1 MNAQQ
6 VRVVGADA
14 TGRTRRSPNLHG
26 PHDHGPKRHRAS
38 VLVAALVCASTLVLS
53 PTTAQAS
60 PDTALSST
68 QVNSRVET
76 GLRPLLQ
83 DAVAAGLPGVIARV
97 QDGSETKLVAAGVAD
112 VATGAA
118 LRPHAR
124 FRVGSITKTFVA
136 TVVLQLVG
144 EGRLSLDEPV
154 GRRLPG
160 LLANG
165 DTITVRQLL
174 NHTSGLF
181 NYTDD
186 PTLLPGLAQNRVFTP
201 RELVAIA
208 ETHPSTA
215 PPGTKWAYSNTNYVV
230 AGLLVEAVTGHRVGQ
245 ELRTR
250 IFEPLGL
257 EDTSFPV
264 TSGKIAGYHAHGYVP
279 SGLIPTGAVGTEFPP
294 TPDGRLVDVTELNPS
309 AAWAAGAI
317 ISNAPDLSRF
327 YQALMTGKLLTPS
340 MLREMKTTVPTD
352 PTNPSGPGYG
362 LGILRLPT
370 PCGDNWGHDG
380 AWPGYQDVALWNERT
395 DRTVVI
401 AWTLYDQPAAAGV
414 ALSNLTG
421 FALCGMPPLRR

>member
-1 MNAQQ
+1 MNARQIS
-6 VRVVGADA
+6 VVGADA

-26 PHDHGPKRHRAS
+26 PHDGPKRRCAS

-53 PTTAQAS
+53 TTTAQAS
-60 PDTALSST
+60 PDTALRST
-68 QVNSRVET
+68 QVTSQVET

-83 DAVAAGLPGVIARV
+83 DVVAAGVPGVIARV
-97 QDGSETKLVAAGVAD
+97 QDGSETRLVAAGVSD
-112 VATGAA
+112 LATGAA
-118 LRPHAR
+118 LRPNDR
-124 FRVGSITKTFVA
+124 FRVASITKTFVA
-136 TVVLQLVG
+136 TVVLQLVE
-144 EGRLSLDEPV
+144 EGRLSLEEPV
-154 GRRLPG
+154 SRRLPG

-186 PTLLPGLAQNRVFTP
+186 PTVLQGLVQNRVFTP

-264 TSGKIAGYHAHGYVP
+264 TSGKIPGYHAHGYVP
-279 SGLIPTGAVGTEFPP
+279 SELLPPGSDATKFPP
-294 TPDGRLVDVTELNPS
+294 TPDGRFVDVTELNPS
-309 AAWAAGAI
+309 ITWAAGAI

-327 YQALMTGKLLTPS
+327 YRALMTGRLLTPS
-340 MLREMKTTVPTD
+340 MLREMKSTVPTD

-362 LGILRLPT
+362 LGIVRVPT
-370 PCGDNWGHDG
+370 PCGVNWGHDG

-401 AWTLYDQPAAAGV
+401 AWTLYNPPAAAGV
-414 ALSNLTG
+414 ALSNLTD

>member
-6 VRVVGADA
+6 FRVAGADS
-14 TGRTRRSPNLHG
+14 TGRTRRSPNLPG
-26 PHDHGPKRHRAS
+26 PHDHGPKRRRAS
-38 VLVAALVCASTLVLS
+38 ALVAALVCASTLVLS
-53 PTTAQAS
+53 TTTAQAS
-60 PDTALSST
+60 PDTALGST
-68 QVNSRVET
+68 QVTSRVET

-83 DAVAAGLPGVIARV
+83 DVVTAGVPGVIARV
-97 QDGSETKLVAAGVAD
+97 QDGSETRLVAAGVAD

-136 TVVLQLVG
+136 TVVLQLVE

-160 LLANG
+160 LLAKG

-186 PTLLPGLAQNRVFTP
+186 PTLLQALVQNRVFTP
-201 RELVAIA
+201 RELVALA

-215 PPGTKWAYSNTNYVV
+215 PPGTKWAYSNTNYFV
-230 AGLLVEAVTGHRVGQ
+230 AGLLVEAVTGHQVGR

-257 EDTSFPV
+257 ENTSFPV
-264 TSGKIAGYHAHGYVP
+264 TSGKIPGYHAHGYVP
-279 SGLIPTGAVGTEFPP
+279 MELIPTGSVNPEFPP
-294 TPDGRLVDVTELNPS
+294 TPDGRFVDVTKLNPS

-327 YQALMTGKLLTPS
+327 YRALMTGRLLTPS
-340 MLREMKTTVPTD
+340 MLREMKTTVPMD

-362 LGILRLPT
+362 LGILRLPGS
-370 PCGDNWGHDG
+370 CGVNWGHDG
-380 AWPGYQDVALWNERT
+380 AWAGYQDVALWNERT

-401 AWTLYDQPAAAGV
+401 AWTLFNPPEAAGV
-414 ALSNLTG
+414 ALSNLVG

>member
-1 MNAQQ
+1 
-6 VRVVGADA
+6 
-14 TGRTRRSPNLHG
+14 
-26 PHDHGPKRHRAS
+26 
-38 VLVAALVCASTLVLS
+38 VLVAALVCASTLVLGA
-53 PTTAQAS
+53 TTAQAS
-60 PDTALSST
+60 PDTDLGSN
-68 QVNSRVET
+68 QVTSQVKT

-83 DAVAAGLPGVIARV
+83 DVVTAGVPGVIARV
-97 QDGSETKLVAAGVAD
+97 QDGSETRLVAAGVSD
-112 VATGAA
+112 LATGAA
-118 LRPHAR
+118 LRPDAR

-144 EGRLSLDEPV
+144 EGRLSLEEPV

-186 PTLLPGLAQNRVFTP
+186 PAVFQGLVQDRVFTP

-208 ETHPSTA
+208 ENHPSTA
-215 PPGTKWAYSNTNYVV
+215 PPGTKWAYSNTNYIV
-230 AGLLVEAVTGHRVGQ
+230 AGLLVQAVTGHPVGR

-257 EDTSFPV
+257 DDTSFPV
-264 TSGKIAGYHAHGYVP
+264 TSGMIPGYHAHGYVP
-279 SGLIPTGAVGTEFPP
+279 SELLPAEFLDPKFPT
-294 TPDGRLVDVTELNPS
+294 TPDGRFVDVTELNPS

-327 YQALMTGKLLTPS
+327 YRALMTGRLLAPS
-340 MLREMKTTVPTD
+340 LLREMKTTVPTD

-401 AWTLYDQPAAAGV
+401 AWTLYNQPAAAGV

>member
-6 VRVVGADA
+6 VRFVGADA

-26 PHDHGPKRHRAS
+26 PHDHGPKRRRAS
-38 VLVAALVCASTLVLS
+38 LLVAALVCASPLVLTS
-53 PTTAQAS
+53 TPAQAS

-97 QDGSETKLVAAGVAD
+97 QDGSETRLVAAGVAD

-136 TVVLQLVG
+136 TVVLQLVE

-165 DTITVRQLL
+165 NLITVRQLL

-186 PTLLPGLAQNRVFTP
+186 PTLLPGLVQNRVFTP

-250 IFEPLGL
+250 IFKPLGL

-279 SGLIPTGAVGTEFPP
+279 SGLIPTEADTEFPS
-294 TPDGRLVDVTELNPS
+294 TPDGRFVDVTELNPS

-317 ISNAPDLSRF
+317 ISNAQDLSRF
-327 YQALMTGKLLTPS
+327 YRALMTGRLLTPS

-380 AWPGYQDVALWNERT
+380 AWPGYQDVALYNERT

-401 AWTLYDQPAAAGV
+401 AWTLYNPPAAAGV
-414 ALSNLTG
+414 ALSNLTV

>member
-1 MNAQQ
+1 MNARQIS
-6 VRVVGADA
+6 VVGADA

-26 PHDHGPKRHRAS
+26 PHDGPKRRCAS

-53 PTTAQAS
+53 TTTAQAS
-60 PDTALSST
+60 PDTALGST
-68 QVNSRVET
+68 QVTSQVET

-83 DAVAAGLPGVIARV
+83 DVVTAGVPGVIARV
-97 QDGSETKLVAAGVAD
+97 QDGSETRLVAAGVSD
-112 VATGAA
+112 LATGAA
-118 LRPHAR
+118 LRPNAR

-136 TVVLQLVG
+136 TVVLQLVE

-160 LLANG
+160 LLANA

-181 NYTDD
+181 NYLDD
-186 PTLLPGLAQNRVFTP
+186 PTVLQGLVQNRVFTP

-230 AGLLVEAVTGHRVGQ
+230 AGLLVEAVTGHPVGQ

-257 EDTSFPV
+257 RDTSFPV
-264 TSGKIAGYHAHGYVP
+264 TTAKIPGYHAHGYVP
-279 SGLIPTGAVGTEFPP
+279 SELLPAGFVDPKFPP

-309 AAWAAGAI
+309 SYWAAGAI
-317 ISNAPDLSRF
+317 ISSAPDLSRF
-327 YQALMTGKLLTPS
+327 YRALMTGRLLTPS
-340 MLREMKTTVPTD
+340 MLRAMKTTVPTD

-370 PCGDNWGHDG
+370 SCGTNWGHDG
-380 AWPGYQDVALWNERT
+380 AVPGGYQDEAFWNERT

-401 AWTLYDQPAAAGV
+401 AWTLFYPPAAANV
-414 ALSNLTG
+414 ALSNLAG
-421 FALCGMPPLRR
+421 FALCEK

>member
-1 MNAQQ
+1 MKAQQ
-6 VRVVGADA
+6 IRFVGADA
-14 TGRTRRSPNLHG
+14 TGGTRRSANLHG
-26 PHDHGPKRHRAS
+26 PHGHGPKRRRAS

-53 PTTAQAS
+53 TTPALAS
-60 PDTALSST
+60 PDTALGST
-68 QVNSRVET
+68 HVTSQVET

-83 DAVAAGLPGVIARV
+83 DVVAAGVPGVIARV
-97 QDGSETKLVAAGVAD
+97 QDRSETSLVAAGAAD
-112 VATGAA
+112 LATGAA
-118 LRPHAR
+118 LRPNAR
-124 FRVGSITKTFVA
+124 FKVASITKTFVA

-186 PTLLPGLAQNRVFTP
+186 PAVLQGLVQNRVFTP

-230 AGLLVEAVTGHRVGQ
+230 AGLLVEAVTGHQVGQ
-245 ELRTR
+245 ELRR
-250 IFEPLGL
+250 RVFEPLGL
-257 EDTSFPV
+257 RDTSFPV
-264 TSGKIAGYHAHGYVP
+264 TSGKISGYHAHGYVP
-279 SGLIPTGAVGTEFPP
+279 KELIPTGSAGDEFPP
-294 TPDGRLVDVTELNPS
+294 SPDGRLVDVTALNPS
-309 AAWAAGAI
+309 ATWGAGNI
-317 ISNAPDLSRF
+317 ISSAPDLSRF
-327 YQALMTGKLLTPS
+327 YRALMTGRLLTPS
-340 MLREMKTTVPTD
+340 MLREMKTTVPMD
-352 PTNPSGPGYG
+352 PTDPSGPRYG
-362 LGILRLPT
+362 LGIIRLPA
-370 PCGDNWGHDG
+370 PCGVNWGHDG
-380 AWPGYQDVALWNERT
+380 AWPGYQDVAWWNEQT

-401 AWTLYDQPAAAGV
+401 AWTLFGPPAAAGA
-414 ALSNLTG
+414 ALSNLIG